1 MNIIKVIAPA
11 TIANIV
17 CGFDVLG
24 LAVNIP
30 NDEIIIKITDIPGIR
45 IKKIFGANL
54 SKNRKK
60 NVISIA
66 LQALL
71 NKMKKS
77 NIGFD
82 IEISKNIQPGSGIG
96 SSAASAAGIVV
107 GANYLLGNTFKKKDL
122 IKFAMEG
129 ERLAGGV
136 PHADNVAPAIIG
148 GITLIR
154 SYKPLD
160 IISLRSPDNIWVSI
174 LHPEIE
180 IKTSEAREILKH
192 KILITEAIK
201 QWGNLGALIAG
212 LYKEDYDIISRSLDD
227 VIIEP
232 IRAILIPAFN
242 SLKIKC
248 KSIGALGGGISG
260 SGPSVFMLSNGKKKA
275 ELVTNVMEH
284 IYSKLELNSKIYTS
298 SINKTGIVY
307 YVNLLMLY

>member
-45 IKKIFGANL
+45 IQKIFGANL
-54 SKNRKK
+54 SKNIKK

-71 NKMKKS
+71 NKIKKS

-160 IISLRSPDNIWVSI
+160 IISLRSPDKIWVSI

-180 IKTSEAREILKH
+180 IKTSDAREILKH

-212 LYKEDYDIISRSLDD
+212 LYKEDYDMISRSLDD

-242 SLKIKC
+242 ELKIKC

-284 IYSKLELNSKIYTS
+284 IYSKLELNYKIYTS
-298 SINKTGIVY
+298 SINRTGIVY
-307 YVNLLMLY
+307 YELI

>member
-30 NDEIIIKITDIPGIR
+30 NDEIIIKITNIPGIK
-45 IKKIFGANL
+45 IKKIFGAKL
-54 SKNRKK
+54 SKNKKK

-71 NKMKKS
+71 NKYKKS

-82 IEISKNIQPGSGIG
+82 IEIYKKIKPGSGLG

-107 GANYLLGNTFKKKDL
+107 GANYLLGNPFNKIEL

-160 IISLRSPDNIWVSI
+160 IISLRSPDNIWISI

-180 IKTSEAREILKH
+180 IKTSDARKILKH
-192 KILITEAIK
+192 KILMNEAIK

-212 LYKEDYDIISRSLDD
+212 LYKEDYDIISRSLED

-242 SLKIKC
+242 ELKINC

-275 ELVTNVMEH
+275 ELVTNVMKN
-284 IYSKLELNSKIYTS
+284 IYSKLELKYKIYTS

-307 YVNLLMLY
+307 YELI

>member
-1 MNIIKVIAPA
+1 MKKIKIIAPA

-30 NDEIIIKITDIPGIR
+30 NDEIIMKKSDSPGIR
-45 IKKIFGANL
+45 INKIYGAKLSKKI
-54 SKNRKK
+54 KK
-60 NVISIA
+60 NVISLA

-71 NKMKKS
+71 KKYKKS
-77 NIGFD
+77 NIGFE
-82 IEISKNIQPGSGIG
+82 IEIYKNIQPGSGIG

-107 GANYLLGNTFKKKDL
+107 GANYLLGNPFNKIDL

-136 PHADNVAPAIIG
+136 PHADNVAPAIMG

-160 IISLRSPDNIWVSI
+160 IISLRSPEKIWVSI
-174 LHPEIE
+174 IHPQIE
-180 IKTSEAREILKH
+180 IKTSDARELLKQQILM
-192 KILITEAIK
+192 TEAIP
-201 QWGNLGALIAG
+201 QLGNLAALIAG
-212 LYKEDYDIISRSLDD
+212 LYKKDYNLISRSLND
-227 VIIEP
+227 VIVEP

-242 SLKIKC
+242 ELKIKC

-260 SGPSVFMLSNGKKKA
+260 SGPSVFMLSKGKKKA
-275 ELVTNVMEH
+275 ELVSNVMEN
-284 IYSKLELNSKIYTS
+284 IYSKLELKYKIYTS
-298 SINKTGIVY
+298 SIKKTGIVY
-307 YVNLLMLY
+307 YELKI

>member
-60 NVISIA
+60 NVICIA

-71 NKMKKS
+71 NNINKSYS

-180 IKTSEAREILKH
+180 IKTSAAREILKH

-212 LYKEDYDIISRSLDD
+212 LYKEDYDMISRSLDD

-242 SLKIKC
+242 ELKIKC

-298 SINKTGIVY
+298 SINRTGILY
-307 YVNLLMLY
+307 YELI